1 MAKKKKENPYKNYNN
16 NIIETFTDY
25 IKNNEDLIKMFI
37 EEPDTRIAEKDWNVI
52 YKHVQDITNKLDNK
66 VIDTKYKYKSK
77 SQWKSIDDLHEKDRK
92 HYIKYFY
99 DMYINKS
106 SNLENYFIGYLIF
119 THFLIYITE
128 TKQ

>member
-1 MAKKKKENPYKNYNN
+1 MVKKKKENPYKNYNN
-16 NIIETFTDY
+16 NIIETFNDY

-37 EEPDTRIAEKDWNVI
+37 EEPDTRISEKDWNVI

-77 SQWKSIDDLHEKDRK
+77 SQWKSIDDLYEKQRK
-92 HYIKYFY
+92 QYVKYFFDIY
-99 DMYINKS
+99 NNKS
-106 SNLENYFIGYLIF
+106 SNLEDYFIGYLIF